1 MESEPLFTFIHCADL
16 HLDSPFEGVH
26 AVEPWVA
33 EILRKAT
40 FDAFQQVV
48 NIALQEKCDFII
60 ISGDV
65 YDGAD
70 RSLHAKLRFR
80 DILRSVT
87 DANLSCYIVHGNH
100 DPLSGWEPEI
110 TLPNG
115 VVRFAGEQVSKF
127 TFCKE
132 NEELAHIYGISFQER
147 AIQQNL
153 ARSFRKETKEVF
165 SIGILHCNVGGIPN
179 HDNYAPCSLDDLIT
193 TGIDYWALGH
203 VHTPMIIHKHDPI
216 IIYPGNTQGRNITE
230 YGPRGCYLT
239 KVYENGNADFEFR
252 ATDIVRWFREEIDIS
267 ELSTLDDLLDVL
279 IQRREDVRL
288 RAENR
293 HAILRLV
300 LTGRG
305 ELHHLLRQRIDPEK
319 DLASPLREG
328 EINHDQ
334 FVWIESVT
342 IKTRPMVDIEHR
354 RIVEDFVGDYLRVI
368 DSARKKPD
376 VGQKIWE
383 ILSQRPEWA
392 VVSSELEHFSRD
404 ELLDILNEAEYYGL
418 DKLLQEDEDNDVHY

>member
-1 MESEPLFTFIHCADL
+1 
-16 HLDSPFEGVH
+16 
-26 AVEPWVA
+26 
-33 EILRKAT
+33 
-40 FDAFQQVV
+40 
-48 NIALQEKCDFII
+48 
-60 ISGDV
+60 
-65 YDGAD
+65 
-70 RSLHAKLRFR
+70 
-80 DILRSVT
+80 
-87 DANLSCYIVHGNH
+87 
-100 DPLSGWEPEI
+100 
-110 TLPNG
+110 
-115 VVRFAGEQVSKF
+115 
-127 TFCKE
+127 
-132 NEELAHIYGISFQER
+132 
-147 AIQQNL
+147 
-153 ARSFRKETKEVF
+153 
-165 SIGILHCNVGGIPN
+165 
-179 HDNYAPCSLDDLIT
+179 
-193 TGIDYWALGH
+193 
-203 VHTPMIIHKHDPI
+203 
-216 IIYPGNTQGRNITE
+216 
-230 YGPRGCYLT
+230 
-239 KVYENGNADFEFR
+239 
-252 ATDIVRWFREEIDIS
+252 
-267 ELSTLDDLLDVL
+267 LDDLLDVL

-342 IKTRPMVDIEHR
+342 IKTRPMVDIEQR